1 MLGHE
6 HTVGQ
11 DGAHDEHTEECG
23 AEVKESHVQGAGRA
37 TPTRGSCPWGCHRQ
51 AGATRSMRR
60 GPRGG
65 HTGAVPVPAGLFP
78 PRRVLSPSLPAAPTR
93 DPAADTAPL
102 VDRVP
107 WRVHPGGQGGRH
119 PDHRGFHP
127 RPRRSDREVGFINC
141 SSGATAGGRG
151 RPWQWGSQVSP
162 PLPQRLFAFGLG
174 FR

>member
-37 TPTRGSCPWGCHRQ
+37 TPTRGSCPWGCHHQ

-78 PRRVLSPSLPAAPTR
+78 PRRVLSPPLPAAPAR

-102 VDRVP
+102 VEFHGASILEGREEDTQTTEAFTHGRVGVLSLAP
-107 WRVHPGGQGGRH
+107 
-119 PDHRGFHP
+119 
-127 RPRRSDREVGFINC
+127 
-141 SSGATAGGRG
+141 
-151 RPWQWGSQVSP
+151 
-162 PLPQRLFAFGLG
+162 
-174 FR
+174 